1 MRLFR
6 DQALEAHRARLQGEV
21 VLAPPPVGQILSAGL
36 VVTALLAGAALL
48 SVDYARKE
56 TAPGFVAPSSG
67 MARVVAPG
75 AGVVAE
81 VLIAE
86 GETVRRGA
94 PLVRLRH
101 QHRDGSGT
109 DPGAAADEALARR
122 IDNVRAR
129 IAVANRAHAAD
140 TERAAI
146 ERTAILAER
155 AALSARADEQE
166 ALRALAAVTL
176 ARRTAL
182 AERGVASDA
191 ARREAETAL
200 TAVRAAAAEIAQ
212 EAAVL
217 EGRLAALDGVAAV
230 AALTRDRTVAE
241 LEAEWLAL
249 T

>member
-1 MRLFR
+1 
-6 DQALEAHRARLQGEV
+6 
-21 VLAPPPVGQILSAGL
+21 
-36 VVTALLAGAALL
+36 
-48 SVDYARKE
+48 
-56 TAPGFVAPSSG
+56 
-67 MARVVAPG
+67 
-75 AGVVAE
+75 
-81 VLIAE
+81 
-86 GETVRRGA
+86 A

-212 EAAVL
+212 EVAVL
-217 EGRLAALDGVAAV
+217 EGRLAALDGAAAV

-249 T
+249 TQERAEIAARRETLLMAPIDGVVAALTAAPGQDVAPGRALVQILPEGAVF